1 MVESGMPSLSGRPWT
16 IPLILFTAI
25 LAAYV
30 PALMGGFVWDDDSY
44 LTANPTLDA
53 ADGLRRIWADPSASP
68 QYYPLVFTTFW
79 VERRIFGEHPFG
91 YHLDNVLLHSAN
103 AVLLGLLLTRLAVP
117 GAWLAA
123 ALFGLHPVCV
133 ESVAWITERKNVL
146 SVLFLLLSAIAWESF
161 GRTRRWRSY
170 AACLA
175 LFVAALLSKS
185 VAAVLPALL
194 LVDAWRRTGR
204 VTRREF
210 LPAVPL
216 FVIGLAA
223 GLSTARLERLR
234 VGAEGPEWDFGL
246 GQRLVIAGR
255 ALWFYLGKAVWPS
268 NLTFIYPRW
277 ETASLS
283 GAGWLYPASFVLL
296 AAALWAWGRRVGRGP
311 AAALAC
317 FAVTLAP
324 TLGFLNVYPMRFSFV
339 ADHFQYPAIA
349 FPLAAA
355 AALGAVAAG
364 REPRICRA
372 APVLL
377 LVLGFLTFR
386 QTVQYRDAETL
397 WRATLERNS
406 GSWMVHAN
414 LGNLLHESGRTGE
427 ALEHFL
433 AAERLYP
440 DHVSAYRLG
449 LHYLKTGRDAEA
461 WQYFAEAARRKADYI
476 EPRVALAGLL
486 YRLERYDEAVAMY
499 GEVIPLAPDNWQVPL
514 QPGPGLGEGGAGP
527 GGGGRLPGGGGPAA
541 GRTGGALQP
550 GQRPGPAG
558 RPAGGDRSLPPGA
571 RTEAGPRAG
580 QAEPGPAARPLGG
593 PPARDGVKR
602 VTSLGI
608 MK

>member
-1 MVESGMPSLSGRPWT
+1 MLTRSGLARL
-16 IPLILFTAI
+16 IPLALVAVIV
-25 LAAYV
+25 AAYV

-44 LTANPTLDA
+44 LTENPTLESV
-53 ADGLRRIWADPSASP
+53 DGLRRIWADPSASP

-79 VERRIFGEHPFG
+79 VERRLFGEHPFG
-91 YHLDNVLLHSAN
+91 YHLDNVLLHAAN
-103 AVLLGLLLTRLAVP
+103 AVLIGMLLSRLAVP

-123 ALFGLHPVCV
+123 VLFGLHPVCV

-194 LVDAWRRTGR
+194 LVDAWRRTGH
-204 VTRREF
+204 VTRRE
-210 LPAVPL
+210 LLSALPL
-216 FVIGLAA
+216 FVIGMVA
-223 GLSTARLERLR
+223 GLSTARLESLQ
-234 VGAEGPEWDFGL
+234 VGAEGPDWNFNL
-246 GQRLVIAGR
+246 GQRLIIAGR

-268 NLTFIYPRW
+268 NLAFIYPRW

-283 GAGWLYPASFVLL
+283 GAGWLFPASLVLL
-296 AAALWAWGRRVGRGP
+296 AGALWAWRRRVGRGP

-324 TLGFLNVYPMRFSFV
+324 TLGFVNVYPMRFSFV

-349 FPLAAA
+349 FLLAAA
-355 AALGAVAAG
+355 AALGAVAAV
-364 REPRICRA
+364 REPRIRRA
-372 APVLL
+372 APVILL
-377 LVLGFLTFR
+377 ALGVLTFR
-386 QTVQYRDAETL
+386 QTEQYRDAETL
-397 WRATLERNS
+397 WRVTLKRNP

-449 LHYLKTGRDAEA
+449 LHYLKTGRDGEA
-461 WQYFAEAARRKADYI
+461 WQYLAEAARRKADYV

-486 YRLERYDEAVAMY
+486 YRLERYDEAVAVY
-499 GEVIPLAPDNWQVPL
+499 GEVIPLAPDDWRHHYNL
-514 QPGPGLGEGGAGP
+514 ALA
-527 GGGGRLPGGGGPAA
+527 LAKA
-541 GRTGGALQP
+541 GRDRAAVEGYRAAAALQP
-550 GQRPGPAG
+550 DEPEVRFNLGNALARL
-558 RPAGGDRSLPPGA
+558 GDRQGA
-571 RTEAGPRAG
+571 IEAYRRALELRPDH
-580 QAEPGPAARPLGG
+580 ALARRNL
-593 PPARDGVKR
+593 DLLLVH
-602 VTSLGI
+602 
-608 MK
+608 